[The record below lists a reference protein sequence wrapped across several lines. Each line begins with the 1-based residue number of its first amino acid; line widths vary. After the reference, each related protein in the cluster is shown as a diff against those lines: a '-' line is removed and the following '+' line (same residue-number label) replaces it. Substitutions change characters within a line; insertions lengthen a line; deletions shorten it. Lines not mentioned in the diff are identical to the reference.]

1 MDAEGHH
8 TTLGARAG
16 QICRGFWFLLIILFL
31 QWIPYDE
38 RAFCENLGEHS
49 HHLLAGTNIRDTGET
64 CAEQHYKQH
73 IIFGSTGEPP
83 RGRQNTSGGVSIILR
98 SRVFQRKNVSRV
110 YSPPQALQGRFGAV
124 RLRRGDLDVC
134 AITVYMH
141 TEPQK
146 QTQQERN
153 LRLWRYVE
161 NFISK
166 LPHRCV
172 PLLCLDA
179 NAHVGF
185 RQGPGQEWRVVQS
198 TAIGPFFPEP
208 QNYNGGMLL
217 SLLEN
222 QYMAATNTFL

>member
-49 HHLLAGTNIRDTGET
+49 HHLLAGTNIRDTEET
-64 CAEQHYKQH
+64 CSEQHYKQH

-141 TEPQK
+141 TETAKADTTRAESP
-146 QTQQERN
+146 
-153 LRLWRYVE
+153 
-161 NFISK
+161 
-166 LPHRCV
+166 
-172 PLLCLDA
+172 PLEVCGKFHFKTSTPVCSLA
-179 NAHVGF
+179 MFG
-185 RQGPGQEWRVVQS
+185 RQCTCW
-198 TAIGPFFPEP
+198 
-208 QNYNGGMLL
+208 L
-217 SLLEN
+217 
-222 QYMAATNTFL
+222 